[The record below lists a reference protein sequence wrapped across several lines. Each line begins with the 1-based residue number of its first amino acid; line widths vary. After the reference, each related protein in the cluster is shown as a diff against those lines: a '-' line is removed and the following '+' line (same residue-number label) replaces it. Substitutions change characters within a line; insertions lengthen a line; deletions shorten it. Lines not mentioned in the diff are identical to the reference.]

1 MYIYN
6 MYIYNTYIYTFNFIN
21 FLSFFYVDLEFEF
34 VPSVYTYSESDG
46 QGSVTVSLNNETQ
59 MSQDLTL
66 IVFVATTDSGATGS
80 ILVP

>member
-1 MYIYN
+1 M
-6 MYIYNTYIYTFNFIN
+6 
-21 FLSFFYVDLEFEF
+21 
-34 VPSVYTYSESDG
+34 PSVYTYSESDG

>member
-1 MYIYN
+1 MYIYTYD
-6 MYIYNTYIYTFNFIN
+6 MYIYILFIFIN
-21 FLSFFYVDLEFEF
+21 FLYSFYVDLEFEF
-34 VPSVYTYSESDG
+34 MPSVYTYSESDW

-66 IVFVATTDSGATGS
+66 IVFVATTDSGATGN